1 MQKFLITFFCC
12 SAYLLSGCAI
22 HKIDIQQGNLVTQE
36 MLEKL
41 TLGMPAKKV
50 RFIMGTPPLV
60 DVFHQE
66 RWDYL
71 YSFQEGGK
79 ERKQR
84 LISLFF
90 DKNQQL
96 NKISGDIKIGKRR
109 QQKQAPLPEGFDQK
123 PIL

>member
-12 SAYLLSGCAI
+12 AYLLSGCAI

-50 RFIMGTPPLV
+50 RFIMGTAPLI